1 MQEDSHII
9 NRRQTSG
16 LLLQSFPLSVGDH
29 DNSLMDDES
38 EVMPAEQSSQ
48 DMQ

>member
-1 MQEDSHII
+1 MQEDRHLL

-16 LLLQSFPLSVGDH
+16 LLLQSFPLPEGDH

-38 EVMPAEQSSQ
+38 EVMPAKQSSQ